1 MSAAR
6 HYSGD
11 MPRVKPSPPSSS
23 LDWEPLAD
31 ERRRRRLWWEIALVL
46 GLSLGQSAV
55 YSVVQLADKLSRGP
69 LSSATSTLNPSRN
82 QREFFD
88 LLYQLLD
95 IVFSLVPVLLAFHLL
110 ATFLPWRGEA
120 GRKPWRGMGF
130 DLARPARDAGTG
142 LALAVG
148 IGAGTLALYAAGRA
162 LGVTTAIIPAALDA
176 HWWTVPVLVLSGIR
190 HGVLEE
196 TLVVGYLFRRLGQLR
211 FSPLWIVLASALLRG
226 SYHLY
231 QGFGPFLGNVVMGL
245 VFGWVYLK
253 WRRVM
258 PLVVAHALLDVGAF
272 VGYDLF
278 GKAIGLG

>member
-1 MSAAR
+1 
-6 HYSGD
+6 

-31 ERRRRRLWWEIALVL
+31 ERRRRRLWWEVALVL

-95 IVFSLVPVLLAFHLL
+95 IVFSLVPVLLAFYLL
-110 ATFLPWRGEA
+110 ATFLSWRGEA

-130 DLARPARDAGTG
+130 DLARPVRDAGTG

-148 IGAGTLALYAAGRA
+148 LGAGTLALYAAGRA

>member
-1 MSAAR
+1 
-6 HYSGD
+6 
-11 MPRVKPSPPSSS
+11 MPRLKPSPPSSS

-31 ERRRRRLWWEIALVL
+31 EGRRRRLWWEIALVL